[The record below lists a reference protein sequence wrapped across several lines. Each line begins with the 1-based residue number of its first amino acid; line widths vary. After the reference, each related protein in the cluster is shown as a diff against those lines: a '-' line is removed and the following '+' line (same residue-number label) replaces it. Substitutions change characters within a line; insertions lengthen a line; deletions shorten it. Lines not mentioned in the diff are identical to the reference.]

1 MEEFNTPVQRPKGL
15 FTLLILTFINTGSAI
30 FFGILTLLFFK
41 PTEADLNKERVDMAK
56 SIVELKELGLN
67 SLVDL
72 LERLQAMTEV
82 LNGYFYETNIVNI
95 IIAILGAASAYLMLK
110 RNHLGFHG
118 YIVYNLLS
126 SGSLYFFVSPSLIP
140 SVILIFNLVVS
151 LVFVLLYAKHLSWM
165 KGEA

>member
-1 MEEFNTPVQRPKGL
+1 MSELSKRPQGL
-15 FTLLILTFINTGSAI
+15 MILLVLTFINTGSSI
-30 FFGILTLLFFK
+30 FFGLLTVLFFK
-41 PTEADLNKERVDMAK
+41 PTAADLKKERLDMAK
-56 SIVELKELGLN
+56 SIVELKEVGLD

-95 IIAILGAASAYLMLK
+95 VIAMLGAASAYFMLK

-118 YIVYNLLS
+118 YIVYNLLA

>member
-1 MEEFNTPVQRPKGL
+1 MKEVGL
-15 FTLLILTFINTGSAI
+15 
-30 FFGILTLLFFK
+30 
-41 PTEADLNKERVDMAK
+41 D
-56 SIVELKELGLN
+56 

-95 IIAILGAASAYLMLK
+95 VIAMLGAASGYFMLK

-118 YIVYNLLS
+118 YIVYNLLA

>member
-30 FFGILTLLFFK
+30 FFGMLTLLFFK

-72 LERLQAMTEV
+72 LERVQAMTEV
-82 LNGYFYETNIVNI
+82 LNGYFYETNIINI
-95 IIAILGAASAYLMLK
+95 IWKNI
-110 RNHLGFHG
+110 
-118 YIVYNLLS
+118 
-126 SGSLYFFVSPSLIP
+126 
-140 SVILIFNLVVS
+140 
-151 LVFVLLYAKHLSWM
+151 
-165 KGEA
+165 